1 MTTLR
6 TVKTTFRKRNAY
18 VLEYAICMT
27 TLGIVNTTCRKDIV
41 NVYDTLY
48 VRRHFIEKLR
58 YIENKDDKDNIIKRV
73 KKNAIVVR
81 SRLKDKHIRMFIL
94 FMYMF
99 RCNGHVPATDSHRRV
114 GAAQTLAKRS

>member
-18 VLEYAICMT
+18 VLEYAISMT

-48 VRRHFIEKLR
+48 VRGHFIEKLR
-58 YIENKDDKDNIIKRV
+58 YIENRDDKENMIKKS
-73 KKNAIVVR
+73 KKERN
-81 SRLKDKHIRMFIL
+81 SS
-94 FMYMF
+94 
-99 RCNGHVPATDSHRRV
+99 P
-114 GAAQTLAKRS
+114 